1 MVVEGTLDA
10 LAVAGAALRL
20 AIAGRVC
27 PVTQSGR
34 ELSDHQVDVVA
45 GLHPASP
52 VLMFDG
58 DPAGRDSTGRYLKA
72 FAARGHRAVA
82 VTLPRGEDP
91 ASLLAGRGWR
101 DLADLLR
108 GVTPRQRPVPGGGL
122 PTMAPEL
129 VP

>member
-10 LAVAGAALRL
+10 LAVATAALRL
-20 AIAGRVC
+20 GVASRVC

-45 GLHPASP
+45 RLRLAPP

-58 DPAGRDSTGRYLKA
+58 DPAGRDSTARYLKA
-72 FAARGHRAVA
+72 FAARGHPAVA
-82 VTLPRGEDP
+82 VTLPQGEDP

-101 DLADLLR
+101 DLADLLC
-108 GVTPRQRPVPGGGL
+108 GVAPRQWPTPGGDL
-122 PTMAPEL
+122 LAMAPEL